1 MRLKL
6 EYGSME
12 EPPIE
17 RTTDEV
23 RAGSTPGIVRWVL
36 LVSLILLLLAFG
48 LVLALS
54 MRNDRAPAVPDAS
67 QDTADTSG

>member
-1 MRLKL
+1 MRLEL

-12 EPPIE
+12 EPQIE
-17 RTTDEV
+17 RTTDEA

-54 MRNDRAPAVPDAS
+54 MQNDRAPASRDVP
-67 QDTADTSG
+67 QPVPETSE

>member
-6 EYGSME
+6 EYGSMD
-12 EPPIE
+12 EPQIE
-17 RTTDEV
+17 RTTDQA

-48 LVLALS
+48 LVLAFS
-54 MRNDRAPAVPDAS
+54 MQNDRAPTSRDVP
-67 QDTADTSG
+67 QPVPETGG

>member
-1 MRLKL
+1 MQPEL

-12 EPPIE
+12 DGPIE

-48 LVLALS
+48 LVLVLS
-54 MRNDRAPAVPDAS
+54 MQNDRAPSTAQSAS
-67 QDTADTSG
+67 DSRK

>member
-1 MRLKL
+1 
-6 EYGSME
+6 ME

-17 RTTDEV
+17 RTTDQV

-36 LVSLILLLLAFG
+36 LASLILLLLAFG

-54 MRNDRAPAVPDAS
+54 MRNDQVPAAQAEPD
-67 QDTADTSG
+67 QNLQQTRN

>member
-1 MRLKL
+1 MD
-6 EYGSME
+6 

-17 RTTDEV
+17 RTTEQV

-36 LVSLILLLLAFG
+36 LISLILLLLAFG

-54 MRNDRAPAVPDAS
+54 MRNDRAPSAKATPQPAPE
-67 QDTADTSG
+67 TSA

>member
-1 MRLKL
+1 
-6 EYGSME
+6 ME

-17 RTTDEV
+17 RTTEEV

-54 MRNDRAPAVPDAS
+54 MRNDRVPAS
-67 QDTADTSG
+67 QAEPDQNAQQTRN

>member
-1 MRLKL
+1 
-6 EYGSME
+6 ME

-36 LVSLILLLLAFG
+36 LASLILLLLAFG

-54 MRNDRAPAVPDAS
+54 MRNDQVPAAQAEPD
-67 QDTADTSG
+67 QNLQQTRN